1 MEQGADVNKAA
12 TEDFRATPLHLAV
25 NAGYT
30 DIAVC
35 LMERGM
41 ADLNVRNH
49 HGRRPYDLAINE
61 AMRQVIVNEEKRRRD
76 HGFTRCAIPT
86 FRTNDDE
93 QGNDES
99 EMGQGNAD
107 YVCDDGNDNDDDDD
121 DDSSDDSDEEDGM

>member
-25 NAGYT
+25 NSGYT
-30 DIAVC
+30 EIAVC

-41 ADLNVRNH
+41 ADLNVRNN

-76 HGFTRCAIPT
+76 HGFKRCVIPIT
-86 FRTNDDE
+86 FVMTT
-93 QGNDES
+93 
-99 EMGQGNAD
+99 MTTMMMMMMMIA
-107 YVCDDGNDNDDDDD
+107 VMIVMKMMICK
-121 DDSSDDSDEEDGM
+121 